1 MRTLIFLCWTTAFS
15 LSPITLFSQDVQV
28 NITKDKTVS
37 IDDVFKIIKQQTDYN
52 FIYKAD
58 MFKGYPKVNLK
69 QGIFK
74 TNDLLGSIL
83 EGVDFSIEFSKNN
96 TIVIKEK
103 MALDTIDL
111 AQQTR
116 KITGTITDEDGM
128 PLPGVNIFIKDTKIG
143 SVSDFDGNYQIT
155 FFSKIENPILVF
167 KYIGYKSQEIVVGNQ
182 TVIEVKMLADVSELD
197 QVVVI
202 GYGKSKVRDLTG
214 SITNISREGI
224 EQGAMS
230 STVESVLQGR
240 SAGVNVAI
248 QSSSPTSPISVIIR
262 GASSLSGDNQPL
274 WVVDGVPQY
283 IPRSSDLNSI
293 DVTNN
298 IGNTLYNL
306 NLNDVESV
314 NVLKD
319 VSATAV
325 YGSRAANGVVIV
337 TTKKGSK
344 SNEPIIEFSSR
355 TGIQT
360 QDLNGYDYFNKEEFK
375 EFSIAAAKLRT
386 LAYGYM
392 INGVTQILDEQAFE
406 NLLTSEYDASDLVL
420 NTNAFLDGN
429 TDWIKEMTQTPIN
442 HEYGLSVKGGS
453 EKTTYYSSFSY
464 NDREGIVKSGGST
477 VIGGR
482 FNFETNIN
490 DYLKFGMNLNGS
502 SRDTDDKDYLFDVLK
517 KTRPDMP
524 GFNEDGSI
532 FDVYE
537 ATNDINSENP
547 YASLKNTRHAK
558 GVSVSGTAFLDIKF
572 LNDFTF
578 KTAFT
583 NNYVSSDFLVY
594 NRRDS
599 RGYRQY
605 DGYRSK
611 TDSKL
616 SVNVWENTLDYA
628 RLIDKHDLRILA
640 GYSMEKTRRDY
651 FQLYLAGFPDDE
663 ILNNFGS
670 VNGPSGFI
678 GPPVEEIQGNALISQ
693 FARVH
698 YKFDDRY
705 IVSGTIRRDG
715 SSRFGADRRWGVF
728 PSGAL
733 AWVISSEDFMKNGN
747 IDKYI
752 SYLKLR
758 TSLGLT
764 GSQNLGNYDYITS
777 VDARTKFDG
786 LSTLKPTNIGNA
798 DLQWEETK
806 MFDLALDYGFLDD
819 RIRGS
824 FGIYEKNSRKLLF
837 NLPIAPSSSFANIRA
852 NVGSVE
858 NKGVEFDINYDI
870 IRNANNRLSFNF
882 NYSKNVGKLI
892 DLNGVDEELSLNGV
906 GNGLIKFEVGEEMG
920 QWFGLQTAGRLYRTA
935 EEAIALNFAIA
946 ETGRIEP
953 YSGFQTNAGDMYYI
967 DQNGDNLIDNEDKV
981 NLGSSVPK
989 GFGGFG
995 LTFQHKSFMVNANF
1009 TYAYGHKRYWQLAY
1023 NDYETVQP
1031 FYNQSNI
1038 IAGQSATL
1046 LSPSEA
1052 LYPRMTFGGIGFR
1065 NFSDFFLYDA
1075 SYLRLSALNVSYKL
1089 SNDFLKNGLI
1099 KGIDLTLQGT
1109 NLFTLTKYPGFDP
1122 QGNYSDSKIGAG
1134 MAIDFSTYPSSRI
1147 YSLGVKVK
1155 L

>member
-1 MRTLIFLCWTTAFS
+1 LFLCWTTAFS
-15 LSPITLFSQDVQV
+15 LSPAPLFSQDTEVDIAV
-28 NITKDKTVS
+28 DKTVS
-37 IDDVFKIIKQQTDYN
+37 IDEVFTIIKQQTDFN
-52 FIYKAD
+52 FVYKSD
-58 MFKGYPKVNLK
+58 LFIGHPKVNLK
-69 QGIFK
+69 KGTIK
-74 TNDLLGSIL
+74 ANDLLNSIL
-83 EGVDFSIEFSKNN
+83 INGGVSVEFSDDN
-96 TIVIKEK
+96 TIVLKEK
-103 MALDTIDL
+103 IASDTIDSE
-111 AQQTR
+111 QQTI
-116 KITGTITDEDGM
+116 KVTGKITDENGM
-128 PLPGVNIFIKDTKIG
+128 PLPGVNIVIKGKAIG
-143 SVSDFDGNYQIT
+143 SVTDFDGNYTISY
-155 FFSKIENPILVF
+155 FSNIKNPVLVF
-167 KYIGYKSQEIVVGNQ
+167 TYVGFKNQEIVVGNQ
-182 TVIEVKMLADVSELD
+182 TTINVTMVADVSELD
-197 QVVVI
+197 QIVVI
-202 GYGKSKVRDLTG
+202 GYGKSKVRDVTG

-240 SAGVNVAI
+240 AAGVNVAI
-248 QSSSPTSPISVIIR
+248 QSASPTSPISVIIR

-283 IPRSSDLNSI
+283 IPRSSDLNSV
-293 DVTNN
+293 DVTSN

-325 YGSRAANGVVIV
+325 YGSRAANGVIIV

-344 SNEPIIEFSSR
+344 SNAPVIEFSTR
-355 TGIQT
+355 IGVQT

-386 LAYGYM
+386 LGYGYM
-392 INGVTQILDEQAFE
+392 INGVTQILDEEAFG
-406 NLLTSEYDASDLVL
+406 NLLTSEYDASDLVVRAD
-420 NTNAFLDGN
+420 AFLDGN
-429 TDWIKEMTQTPIN
+429 TDWIKAMTQTPIN
-442 HEYGLSVKGGS
+442 KEYGLSVKGGS
-453 EKTTYYSSFSY
+453 ENTTYYSSFSF
-464 NDREGIVKSGGST
+464 NDREGIVKSGGNT

-490 DYLKFGMNLNGS
+490 DYLKFGLNLNGS
-502 SRDTDDKDYLFDVLK
+502 SRETDDKDYLFDVIK

-532 FDVYE
+532 FDVYA
-537 ATNDINSENP
+537 ATNDLYSENP
-547 YASLKNTRHAK
+547 YASLKNTRHGKAL
-558 GVSVSGTAFLDIKF
+558 SVSGTAFLDIKF

-583 NNYVSSDFLVY
+583 NNYVGSDFLAY
-594 NRRDS
+594 NRRDT
-599 RGYRQY
+599 RGFRQY
-605 DGYRSK
+605 DGYRSR

-628 RLIDKHDLRILA
+628 RLIDKHDLRVLA
-640 GYSMEKTRRDY
+640 GYSMEKSRRDY
-651 FQLYLAGFPDDE
+651 FQLFLAGFPDDE

-678 GPPVEEIQGNALISQ
+678 GPPVEEIQENSLISQ

-705 IVSGTIRRDG
+705 IVSGTVRRDG
-715 SSRFGADRRWGVF
+715 SSRFGADRRWGIF

-747 IDKYI
+747 INKYV

-764 GSQNLGNYDYITS
+764 GSQNLGNYDYITT

-786 LSTLKPTNIGNA
+786 LSTLKPSNIGNA

-837 NLPIAPSSSFANIRA
+837 NLPITPSSSFENIRA
-852 NVGSVE
+852 NVGSVQ

-870 IRNANNRLSFNF
+870 IRNADNRLSFNF

-906 GNGLIKFEVGEEMG
+906 GNGIIKFEVGEEMG
-920 QWFGLQTAGRLYRTA
+920 QWYGLESAGRLFRTA
-935 EEAIALNFAIA
+935 EEVIALNFARA
-946 ETGRIEP
+946 SSGRMDP
-953 YSGFQTNAGDMYYI
+953 YDNSYQTNAGDMYYI
-967 DQNGDNLIDNEDKV
+967 DQNGDNYVDNEDRV

-995 LTFQHKSFMVNANF
+995 LTYQYKSFMVNANF

-1023 NDYETVQP
+1023 NDIETVQP

-1052 LYPRMTFGGIGFR
+1052 LYPRMTFGGIGSR
-1065 NFSDFFLYDA
+1065 QFSDFFLYDA
-1075 SYLRLSALNVSYKL
+1075 SYIRLNALNVSYRL
-1089 SNDFLKNGLI
+1089 SNELLKNSLI

-1122 QGNYSDSKIGAG
+1122 QGNYSDSRIGAG
-1134 MAIDFSTYPSSRI
+1134 MAIDYSTYPSSRI